1 MAAQAATGQTPLHR
15 RKLATAT
22 FFAERVLPQT
32 LWLEAAIISGAASLM
47 DIEAELL

>member
-1 MAAQAATGQTPLHR
+1 
-15 RKLATAT
+15 
-22 FFAERVLPQT
+22 VLPQT